1 MPLARKC
8 IRGCPFKAVG
18 ASRLRGGWE
27 KRKKWKREKKRQF
40 GSRGWCSLSISSVLF
55 VCVLLCTSSIF
66 VYSSWHAISRTLAGQ
81 YSLLGSLATR

>member
-27 KRKKWKREKKRQF
+27 KRKKWKREKKKTIWVTWLVLAIDFQCSVCLCFIMHFIYFRIFFLACHQPDP
-40 GSRGWCSLSISSVLF
+40 GWPI
-55 VCVLLCTSSIF
+55 
-66 VYSSWHAISRTLAGQ
+66 
-81 YSLLGSLATR
+81 

>member
-27 KRKKWKREKKRQF
+27 KGKKKGQF